1 MSFWKE
7 LAAAAFKK
15 KCKKLIVMS
24 YENSKDRVENL
35 ETEI

>member
-1 MSFWKE
+1 MSFRKE

-15 KCKKLIVMS
+15 KCKKLTVTS
-24 YENSKDRVENL
+24 NENSKVRVENL